1 MKIYL
6 KKILFGLIDVIVG
19 LGVNINIFFGSV
31 GVKLLNDI
39 VIFVFVFIVFFF
51 FRLNVLLI
59 VYDTLLLVILLI
71 WIILVKVNL
80 IKIF

>member
-51 FRLNVLLI
+51 F
-59 VYDTLLLVILLI
+59 D
-71 WIILVKVNL
+71 
-80 IKIF
+80 